1 MNYWLSRKDAA
12 RKISVSVDTIHRR
25 AIPWQAEPVPG
36 KIRWKYLKLGQGTW
50 RDRRYFEPDI
60 EALLESN

>member
-1 MNYWLSRKDAA
+1 MNYWLSRKEAA

-25 AIPWQAEPVPG
+25 AIPWQADPVRG
-36 KIRWKYLKLGQGTW
+36 KIRWKFLNLGDHAW

-60 EALLESN
+60 EALLELN